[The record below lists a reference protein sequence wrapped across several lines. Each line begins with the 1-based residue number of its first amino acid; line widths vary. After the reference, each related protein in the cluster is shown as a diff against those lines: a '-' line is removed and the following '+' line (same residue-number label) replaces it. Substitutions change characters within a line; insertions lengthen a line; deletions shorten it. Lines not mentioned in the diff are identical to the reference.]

1 MFSKLCLVYES
12 GCALPSQKSRLY
24 LKHIWPN
31 IFDQICLDERPKH
44 ISLNRFRVKH
54 NSKHIS
60 IKTCLNSNIFQI
72 CFKPNLFAEIGLKH
86 KISNLFRN
94 ISRSDIRNIFQICFN
109 RTFQTHFKTSFFWLG
124 ILWKFQTGLQE
135 IQTLDFGGDRIAF
148 GLLSRSFPNRCFTW
162 DSSGRNSAKN
172 ER

>member
-1 MFSKLCLVYES
+1 M
-12 GCALPSQKSRLY
+12 PSQKSRLY

-109 RTFQTHFKTSFFWLG
+109 RTFQTHFKTNFFWLG
-124 ILWKFQTGLQE
+124 EQPGRLQAAANRDPE
-135 IQTLDFGGDRIAF
+135 YDDRPVL
-148 GLLSRSFPNRCFTW
+148 GSRLGERE
-162 DSSGRNSAKN
+162 REYQNS
-172 ER
+172 EQY